1 MAHANSYKF
10 KHKGKFRTAD
20 EIADM
25 RDAERNEPEMPNI
38 NLAFLPPVEAL
49 NELEEGEVAEYFFV
63 CISKVPTIVEGV
75 EVGKRVCG
83 RKFATEDPESLCP
96 YCNGEEARVIPRAF
110 LRLYGTNEQVRHYV
124 TDEMQPRKGLTAKYA
139 EIARQIIKKY
149 GQPCPVVDDEV
160 KEVKEG

>member
-25 RDAERNEPEMPNI
+25 RDAERTEIEMPNI

-49 NELEEGEVAEYFFV
+49 NELEEGEVAEYCFV
-63 CISKVPTIVEGV
+63 CASKVPVVVEGV
-75 EVGKRVCG
+75 QVGKRVCG
-83 RKFATEDPESLCP
+83 RKFATEDPEALCP
-96 YCNGEEARVIPRAF
+96 FCNGEEARILPRAF
-110 LRLYGTNEQVRHYV
+110 LRLYDMNEQVRHYV
-124 TDEMQPRKGLTAKYA
+124 TEEMQPRKGLAAKYV

-149 GQPCPVVDDEV
+149 GQTEPGQIKDV
-160 KEVKEG
+160 KQG